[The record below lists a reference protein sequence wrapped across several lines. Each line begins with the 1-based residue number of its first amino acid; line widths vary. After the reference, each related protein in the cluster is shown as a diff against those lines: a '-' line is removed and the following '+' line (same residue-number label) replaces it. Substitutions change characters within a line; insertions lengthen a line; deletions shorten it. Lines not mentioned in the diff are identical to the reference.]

1 MRLPLYQVDAFVID
15 GKPFSGNPA
24 AVVPL
29 TSWLPDHL
37 LQAIAAENN
46 LAETAFFV
54 ATSDGFHLR
63 WFTPVLEVDL
73 CGHATLATAATLMEK
88 LTPTLTSVRFT
99 TQTAGP
105 LIVRRIGDQYEL
117 DFPALPPHEIS
128 PPPGLAQALGAAP
141 TQMLAASKNLA
152 VFSDAATV
160 REMKPNLDFVK
171 QLDRDGLIVTAPSGT
186 LGNDKSGHD
195 FVSRY
200 FAPHAGID
208 EDPATGSAH
217 CILVPYWAKR
227 LDKTT
232 LTARQAS
239 ARGADFSCTLKND
252 RVLMRGKIWFY
263 LEGNIEIPG

>member
-15 GKPFSGNPA
+15 GKSFSGNPA
-24 AVVPL
+24 AVVPM
-29 TSWLPDHL
+29 TSWLPDDV

-54 ATSDGFHLR
+54 ATKDGFHLR

-73 CGHATLATAATLMEK
+73 CGHATLATAATIMEK
-88 LTPTLTSVRFT
+88 LTPALTTVRFT

-105 LIVRRIGDQYEL
+105 LSVRRIDDQYEL
-117 DFPALPPHEIS
+117 DFPALPPQEIS
-128 PPPGLAQALGAAP
+128 PPPGLAQALGTAP
-141 TQMLAASKNLA
+141 IQVLAASKNLA
-152 VFSDAATV
+152 VFSNAATV

-171 QLDRDGLIVTAPSGT
+171 RLDRDGLIVTAPSDT
-186 LGNDKSGHD
+186 PDHD

-227 LDKTT
+227 LGKTT
-232 LTARQAS
+232 LAARQAS

-252 RVLMRGKIWFY
+252 RVLLRGKIQFY
-263 LEGNIEIPG
+263 LEGNIEISG

>member
-1 MRLPLYQVDAFVID
+1 MQLPLYQVDAFVIE
-15 GKPFSGNPA
+15 GRPFSGNPA

-29 TSWLPDHL
+29 TSWLPDGL

-54 ATSDGFHLR
+54 PTGDSFHLR

-73 CGHATLATAATLMEK
+73 CGHATLATAAAIMEK
-88 LTPTLTSVRFT
+88 LKPTLKTTQFT

-105 LIVRRIGDQYEL
+105 LIVRRSGDQYEL
-117 DFPALPPHEIS
+117 DFPAQPPQDISLPH
-128 PPPGLAQALGAAP
+128 GLAKALGATP

-152 VFSDAATV
+152 VFSDATTV
-160 REMKPNLDFVK
+160 RQMKPDLHFVK
-171 QLDRDGLIVTAPSGT
+171 QLDRDGLIVTAPGDT
-186 LGNDKSGHD
+186 PDHD

-217 CILVPYWAKR
+217 CILGPYWAKR
-227 LDKTT
+227 LGKTT
-232 LTARQAS
+232 LRARQAS
-239 ARGADFSCTLKND
+239 TRGADFGCTLKND
-252 RVLMRGKIWFY
+252 RVLMRGKTRFY
-263 LEGNIEIPG
+263 LEGTIEISS